1 MKRLMCVCA
10 AVILLAATPAIAVT
24 TGNELK
30 VAADDGQKHPNSYP
44 DGVFDGYVTGV
55 TETITTLCIP
65 DGVATGQI
73 MVVVRKYLKDHPE
86 RLHLPAAALVIE
98 AIHTAWPC
106 K

>member
-1 MKRLMCVCA
+1 MKRLICISV
-10 AVILLAATPAIAVT
+10 AVFLLAASPVMAL
-24 TGNELK
+24 TGSELK

-55 TETITTLCIP
+55 TETITNLCIP

-86 RLHLPAAALVIE
+86 ELHLSAATLVIE